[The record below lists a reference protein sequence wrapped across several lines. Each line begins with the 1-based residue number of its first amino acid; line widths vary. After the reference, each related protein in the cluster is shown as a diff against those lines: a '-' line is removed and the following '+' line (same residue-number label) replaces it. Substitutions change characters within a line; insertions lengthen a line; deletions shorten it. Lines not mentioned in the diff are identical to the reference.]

1 MVDASGVPLRF
12 TKISAE
18 SFDLEVFAYVLTL
31 DYNEFLQ
38 IQSELLLK
46 ILEAASKLSVRF
58 AVPFQESIVRQS
70 EAGEPNRESQAT
82 ARDSVAKTSSDSG
95 KPV

>member
-1 MVDASGVPLRF
+1 VDASGVPLRF
-12 TKISAE
+12 TKINPD
-18 SFDLEVFAYVLTL
+18 SFELEVFAYVLTP
-31 DYNEFLQ
+31 DYDEFLK

-58 AVPFQESIVRQS
+58 AVPFQESLVRS
-70 EAGEPNRESQAT
+70 GEPGEPDRESQAT
-82 ARDSVAKTSSDSG
+82 ARDSVVRTGSDSG